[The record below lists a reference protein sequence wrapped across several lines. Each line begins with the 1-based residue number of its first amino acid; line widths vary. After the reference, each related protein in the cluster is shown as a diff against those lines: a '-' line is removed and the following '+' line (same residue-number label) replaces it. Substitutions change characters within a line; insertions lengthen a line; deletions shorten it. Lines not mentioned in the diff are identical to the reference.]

1 MIDANRERELRL
13 DVEALYFGYRAFTS
27 LPDRILAEQGLG
39 RPHHR
44 ILYFVRRAPGI
55 SIGDLLA
62 LLKVSK
68 QAMNR
73 PLRDLESLGLL
84 TIAPD
89 ATDKR
94 IRRVT
99 TTRKGAQLEARLTG
113 AQLRLLDEVFAGLD
127 VGTEAKWREA
137 MTRLAET
144 DA

>member
-1 MIDANRERELRL
+1 MIDSNREAQLRR
-13 DVEALYFGYRAFTS
+13 DVEAFYFGYRAFTA

-44 ILYFVRRAPGI
+44 ILYFVRREPDI

-73 PLRDLESLGLL
+73 PLRELESLGLL
-84 TIAPD
+84 VVAPD

-99 TTRKGAQLEARLTG
+99 TTRKGTQLEARLTG
-113 AQLRLLDEVFAGLD
+113 AQLRLLDDVFADLD
-127 VGTEAKWREA
+127 ATTEAHWRAA
-137 MTRLAET
+137 MVRLAET
-144 DA
+144 DR